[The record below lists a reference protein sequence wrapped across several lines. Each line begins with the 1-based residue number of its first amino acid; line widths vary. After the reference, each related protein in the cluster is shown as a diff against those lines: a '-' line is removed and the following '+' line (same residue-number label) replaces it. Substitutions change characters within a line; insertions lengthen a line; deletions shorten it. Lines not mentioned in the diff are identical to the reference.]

1 MTTECCGEYLRLA
14 ADTAFEGAEALID
27 RNQFYN
33 SGPRVHKELER
44 RSNLGEGIENLVQR
58 TKRDLAGHNS
68 RCEYN
73 VRKYVVRLQ
82 IQDTADIEV
91 HVVEVDPKIV
101 LADGC
106 KKIDQFEWYHASRV
120 VLAQDKFLSDKPLPH
135 ADCEIL
141 VLAAAYQ
148 WQLCSEIS
156 FRDEVIRVSCLK
168 GEPKS

>member
-1 MTTECCGEYLRLA
+1 MTIECSGEYFRLA
-14 ADTAFEGAEALID
+14 ADAAFKGSEPFID

-33 SGPRVHKELER
+33 SRPRVHKELEGR
-44 RSNLGEGIENLVQR
+44 ADLGEGIENLVQR

-73 VRKYVVRLQ
+73 VRKYIVRLQ

-106 KKIDQFEWYHASRV
+106 KKIDQFGRQRASRV
-120 VLAQDKFLSDKPLPH
+120 VLS
-135 ADCEIL
+135 
-141 VLAAAYQ
+141 
-148 WQLCSEIS
+148 
-156 FRDEVIRVSCLK
+156 
-168 GEPKS
+168 